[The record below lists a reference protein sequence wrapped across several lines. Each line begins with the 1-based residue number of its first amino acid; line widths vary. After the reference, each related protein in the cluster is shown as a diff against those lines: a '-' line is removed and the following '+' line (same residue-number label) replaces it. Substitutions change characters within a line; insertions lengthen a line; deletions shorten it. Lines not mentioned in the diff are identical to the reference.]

1 MTRIVTGPCRPRAQA
16 GLLPAPRNGEDFAIL
31 HNPKYD
37 FTNGNQ
43 TVGVA
48 LWARLA
54 RMTKNLS
61 SFPATKA
68 PGAQS

>member
-1 MTRIVTGPCRPRAQA
+1 MTRLSRAHA
-16 GLLPAPRNGEDFAIL
+16 ALEHKPGGFLRLGTAKISPSCTTRNTTS
-31 HNPKYD
+31 
-37 FTNGNQ
+37 TNGNQ
-43 TVGVA
+43 TVGAA

-68 PGAQS
+68 PGAQP